1 MAQRISYACDC
12 PECRDVIPSLNQS
25 HYVPYYCQIC
35 GKETHGL
42 ALPGVLC
49 WDCYFMTSYIFHVY
63 VQGLVD
69 GVLGYPG
76 PRVLKGEE
84 PIGPVR
90 PFASGYA
97 ENSAG
102 PRNVS
107 QGASQN
113 AAGKFRSNRSAGTLR
128 HSRHGADRH
137 RDHDLERPVGPRSA
151 TNAREFAAGGDT
163 TSGSVERL
171 GRLRK
176 AWSTGEVRRMVAERE
191 AGESWDVVAARLGRT
206 VPSVKSKI
214 REIRRQGRAL

>member
-1 MAQRISYACDC
+1 MAERISYACDC

-69 GVLGYPG
+69 GVLGDPG

-84 PIGPVR
+84 PIGPIK
-90 PFASGYA
+90 PSGYA

-102 PRNVS
+102 SRNVS

-113 AAGKFRSNRSAGTLR
+113 DAGKFRSRPSEGTFG
-128 HSRHGADRH
+128 HPRHGADRH
-137 RDHDLERPVGPRSA
+137 RDHRPAQGQRSA
-151 TNAREFAAGGDT
+151 RNAREFASPRDT
-163 TSGSVERL
+163 TARPVERL
-171 GRLRK
+171 GRLDRK
-176 AWSTGEVRRMVAERE
+176 PWSTGEVRRMVAERE
-191 AGESWDVVAARLGRT
+191 AGESWDTVAARLGRS
-206 VPSVKSKI
+206 VPSCKSKQ
-214 REIRRQGRAL
+214 REIRRQRRML